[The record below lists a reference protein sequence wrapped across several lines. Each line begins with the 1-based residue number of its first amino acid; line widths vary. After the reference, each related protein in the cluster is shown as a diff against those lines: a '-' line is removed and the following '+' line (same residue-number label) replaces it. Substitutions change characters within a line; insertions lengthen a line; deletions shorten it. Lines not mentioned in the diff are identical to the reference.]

1 MGLALVQPLRS
12 RPLLAT
18 EAEIAGF
25 EQDLLAEYVLA
36 RASAGVVDRTIRG
49 EVDAVAEVRRWFGRP
64 LWEMQPQ
71 DLDRFFGGDQR
82 SLAAGTKVRKAKAIA
97 VYFEFLELRHR
108 PAIHAAT
115 GHLVASPVDELN
127 RPRSGPGAYVRVP
140 PPAAGLE
147 RFFSR
152 WRDDLGGAASTRPP
166 RATTPR
172 HGWPA

>member
-18 EAEIAGF
+18 EAEIADF

-36 RASAGVVDRTIRG
+36 RASAGVVDRTITG
-49 EVDAVAEVRRWFGRP
+49 EADAVVELRRWFGRP

-82 SLAAGTKVRKAKAIA
+82 TLAPGTKVRKAKAIA

-108 PAIHAAT
+108 PGIHAAT

-127 RPRSGPGAYVRVP
+127 RPRSGPGAHVRVP
-140 PPAAGLE
+140 PPAA
-147 RFFSR
+147 
-152 WRDDLGGAASTRPP
+152 DLSQIAGHPP
-166 RATTPR
+166 
-172 HGWPA
+172 HGKE